1 MAAKSAIADLIAR
14 SRPGVV
20 RFDADETCDADHSD
34 TGTDTGMQRMGWG
47 EELLRALSNQ
57 SEAVVAV
64 EMAPPDASAVG
75 RGLRSVEPLT
85 DTMKRYTDVHRETY
99 VHRCSNRGCMHACC
113 LISLRAMCLF
123 L

>member
-34 TGTDTGMQRMGWG
+34 TDSDTGMQRMGWG

-85 DTMKRYTDVHRETY
+85 DTMKRETY
-99 VHRCSNRGCMHACC
+99 TCTEREREIHVHRCSNRDCMHAV
-113 LISLRAMCLF
+113 
-123 L
+123 